1 MKINELIFDMIVEEI
16 KANQKTF
23 FNELMTKW
31 KTEVPE
37 LTDEQGEKVFNRHNN
52 IKNQISIE
60 NSAIVRFLKRHDG
73 RFPDKKKYTLNDLKQ
88 IQVFNFKDGK
98 LDLYRKCKIEKS
110 FQYSVKS
117 KLGSYASE
125 YNGTIYQEANKMKD
139 YVTYEDSTIITAIVK
154 FHPVQSLQQT
164 LWDGEVTFEKQG
176 DSILIKV
183 EKLKILKYSGFAGEV
198 AMEEGVLT
206 EEKNS
211 KIQQSML
218 NKLKLRVEAFFNK
231 FIQ

>member
-1 MKINELIFDMIVEEI
+1 MKKLIILLFLSNSI
-16 KANQKTF
+16 
-23 FNELMTKW
+23 
-31 KTEVPE
+31 
-37 LTDEQGEKVFNRHNN
+37 
-52 IKNQISIE
+52 ISY
-60 NSAIVRFLKRHDG
+60 S
-73 RFPDKKKYTLNDLKQ
+73 
-88 IQVFNFKDGK
+88 QVFIFKDGK
-98 LDLYRKCKIEKS
+98 LDLSMKCKIEKS

-176 DSILIKV
+176 DSILVKV